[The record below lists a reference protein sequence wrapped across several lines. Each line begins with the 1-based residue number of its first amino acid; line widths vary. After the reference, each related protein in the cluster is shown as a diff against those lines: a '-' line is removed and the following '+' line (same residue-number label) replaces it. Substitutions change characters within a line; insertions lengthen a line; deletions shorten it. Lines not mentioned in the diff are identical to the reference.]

1 MTTITIPLK
10 ISPEEIKMLADELN
24 NFTSDSS
31 DLAIFIEKIL
41 KETNRTIKR
50 NQEIEN
56 TINKIN
62 PFSYSEEN

>member
-56 TINKIN
+56 TIKKIN
-62 PFSYSEEN
+62 PFSCSEEN

>member
-1 MTTITIPLK
+1 MMTITIPLK

-56 TINKIN
+56 TIKKIN
-62 PFSYSEEN
+62 PFSCSEEN

>member
-1 MTTITIPLK
+1 MMTITIPLK

-56 TINKIN
+56 TIKKIN